1 MVQGTWNRYRITT
14 KKGFTFEIIIGD
26 WLKTGEYKFG
36 RIEFLEKLNDQQRD
50 DYIETEEDIMR
61 LLGEWE
67 GI

>member
-1 MVQGTWNRYRITT
+1 MVQGIWNRYRITT

-26 WLKTGEYKFG
+26 WLKPGEYKFG

-61 LLGEWE
+61 LSGEW
-67 GI
+67 